1 MKTII
6 NCNLICLF
14 NRLVSYPIW
23 FSWQLAGRLAVAAGS
38 WHTKTARQES
48 ICPSVTLTDDKLSR
62 AGQLHEA
69 ELCLRLQHPREGTR
83 LVPRA
88 QPEGL
93 VWFLPEG
100 VVIKD
105 TAKLRGAV

>member
-62 AGQLHEA
+62 AGAAGSKTEVVDKGLD
-69 ELCLRLQHPREGTR
+69 PY
-83 LVPRA
+83 
-88 QPEGL
+88 QP
-93 VWFLPEG
+93 PE
-100 VVIKD
+100 VNSKE
-105 TAKLRGAV
+105 

>member
-1 MKTII
+1 MIVKIGVYRLGTCACEII
-6 NCNLICLF
+6 
-14 NRLVSYPIW
+14 
-23 FSWQLAGRLAVAAGS
+23 SWITHIMEVWSIQLR
-38 WHTKTARQES
+38 
-48 ICPSVTLTDDKLSR
+48 
-62 AGQLHEA
+62 EA